1 MVVDFGY
8 IIQEVGG
15 HRDQRP
21 SPIRVGPNSS
31 TLTLN
36 L

>member
-1 MVVDFGY
+1 MVVDVGY

-15 HRDQRP
+15 QCDKRP